1 MQTKLTLR
9 LDDQLVKDAKQHA
22 RQTGKSLSQMVTE
35 YFSAVTSPE
44 AAPSELTPTV
54 SKLKGVLAETKVDV
68 DDYLPA
74 RTVEHRGTGRALNV
88 RGHLDDD
95 AVG

>member
-44 AAPSELTPTV
+44 AAPFRADPYRFE
-54 SKLKGVLAETKVDV
+54 AEGSS
-68 DDYLPA
+68 
-74 RTVEHRGTGRALNV
+74 RGNEGRC
-88 RGHLDDD
+88 G
-95 AVG
+95 

>member
-22 RQTGKSLSQMVTE
+22 RQTGKFLSQMVTE

-44 AAPSELTPTV
+44 AAPSELPPTV

-68 DDYLPA
+68 DDY
-74 RTVEHRGTGRALNV
+74 RTYLEEKYL
-88 RGHLDDD
+88 
-95 AVG
+95 